1 VSSRRNHKNENQG
14 IGLYSQEQ
22 EKYTTAFQYFAQ
34 IVVGAVFFSIGV
46 LVLIGIFGHRTQET
60 IRFGKPEPHIAGFI
74 AAAAILAWGIFAAH
88 AGVIFWSR
96 RLLAY
101 LRHRHLQQGRT

>member
-1 VSSRRNHKNENQG
+1 MPFNTSRKTSWV
-14 IGLYSQEQ
+14 LS
-22 EKYTTAFQYFAQ
+22 
-34 IVVGAVFFSIGV
+34 FSLSGV

-74 AAAAILAWGIFAAH
+74 VAAAILAWGIFAAH